1 MATETEIKLRLPNG
15 AAPARGLL
23 DRLGY
28 HAQVARELEVNQLY
42 DRNGELQAN
51 DRVLRLRSLGGK
63 WTITYKGPAVDGPH
77 KSREELELSIGDGP
91 AMEQILR
98 ALGYRPEFRYEK
110 YRTIFERHG
119 EAGVIMLDET
129 PMGDFLELEG
139 LGEWIDRTT
148 LELGYLTKDYI
159 LSTYPEL
166 YEEYRKKHASLPH
179 NMVFLQID
187 GTP

>member
-1 MATETEIKLRLPNG
+1 VATETEVKLRLPDG
-15 AAPARGLL
+15 AAAVRGLL
-23 DRLGY
+23 DRMGY
-28 HAQVARELEVNQLY
+28 YSQGSRELEVNQLY
-42 DRNGELQAN
+42 DHGGELQAS
-51 DRVLRLRSLGGK
+51 DRVLRLRSFGEK
-63 WTITYKGPAVDGPH
+63 WTITYKGPAVEGPH
-77 KSREELELSIGDGP
+77 KSREELELHIDDGL

-110 YRTIFERHG
+110 YRTIFERLG
-119 EAGVIMLDET
+119 EPGVIMLDET

-166 YEEYRKKHASLPH
+166 YEEYRKKHPSLPH

>member
-139 LGEWIDRTT
+139 MGEWIDRTT

>member
-1 MATETEIKLRLPNG
+1 VATETEIKLRLPNG

>member
-1 MATETEIKLRLPNG
+1 MATETEIKLRLPGG
-15 AAPARGLL
+15 AAAARVLL

-28 HAQVARELEVNQLY
+28 HAQAPRELEVNQLY
-42 DRNGELQAN
+42 DHDGELQAS
-51 DRVLRLRSLGGK
+51 DRVLRLRSLGEK

-77 KSREELELSIGDGP
+77 KSREELELRIGDGP

-110 YRTIFERHG
+110 YRTIFERLG
-119 EAGVIMLDET
+119 EPGVIMLDET

-148 LELGYLTKDYI
+148 LKLGFLTKDYI
-159 LSTYPEL
+159 LSTYPVL
-166 YEEYRKKHASLPH
+166 YEEYRKKDASLPR
-179 NMVFLQID
+179 NMVFLQTD